1 MQKITVSLIAL
12 GMLMSL
18 WLIFK
23 PANQSAFDQRE
34 VINKPH
40 LLKRQDFSLP
50 DLKGDIQSFSKWNNK
65 VVLLNF
71 WATWC
76 PPCRREMPDF
86 IEVYEHYKDK
96 GFVVVGVGIDDEKK
110 VAEFVKHLNVTYP
123 ILVGGRTAMK
133 VSHLYGNRQGALPYS
148 IIIDRNGVIR
158 YRAGGLMSKNTL
170 INQITPLL

>member
-1 MQKITVSLIAL
+1 MKNVVMSVQKVLAQRLTYADL
-12 GMLMSL
+12 
-18 WLIFK
+18 
-23 PANQSAFDQRE
+23 QSVRMFT
-34 VINKPH
+34 
-40 LLKRQDFSLP
+40 DF
-50 DLKGDIQSFSKWNNK
+50 N
-65 VVLLNF
+65 
-71 WATWC
+71 
-76 PPCRREMPDF
+76 
-86 IEVYEHYKDK
+86 
-96 GFVVVGVGIDDEKK
+96 DEKK